1 MRLRS
6 FAFVAALF
14 ALALPFVGCDS
25 DDPDPIDPPD
35 GDVVAPEVTGTATA
49 FFVDGTATDQ
59 GGGLTLALSAD
70 ASNIALATEGTGNTV
85 TFRAA
90 KVNLATA
97 ATGFVIATDAA
108 GNQDSLG
115 VALAAV
121 NFAQADLE
129 YASLI
134 EPLLDVRDVFD
145 GAPTAHDAL
154 FASDAGAF
162 LIPFDADGS
171 ILFRV
176 IDAGA
181 SVDGLNVGSLAA
193 DEVAYLRRW
202 VDAGAPDDSGAIP
215 YEGAT
220 EFALV
225 CNQLD
230 GRVSVIDIRAGRVI
244 RTLDFTD
251 LGLSATIKP
260 HDIVAEPDG
269 SAWYVALIDANSVLK
284 FSTDLNDLGNG
295 VDAFIAQTTPGVGAF
310 TTPGM
315 LALDPDGMLYAGR
328 SFADQSGSQSIAMID
343 RATMSLDEIAV
354 PYTRPH
360 AIEQVGDYVLSSSL
374 SENVVVS
381 IDVSDPLQAE
391 VVDQISLGGG
401 MKSLVMFDVSPDGQQ
416 AVLTS
421 QLSQEIFLLDIS
433 DPTDLGLDGIIGV
446 GEQPWHPTYSPDGTT
461 LYVPNRLS
469 NSVSVIDVATQAI
482 TATITHP
489 ALSQPHGSAI
499 TADGRFLVV
508 SSRNTMGGYTPAFP
522 YAGSQANPG
531 TVVVIDTQTDT
542 VVHVIEIGAFASGVE
557 VVNL

>member
-1 MRLRS
+1 MRFRS
-6 FAFVAALF
+6 FAFVAALL
-14 ALALPFVGCDS
+14 ALAIPFTGCDS
-25 DDPDPIDPPD
+25 DDPDPIDDFDPS
-35 GDVVAPEVTGTATA
+35 T
-49 FFVDGTATDQ
+49 VDYD
-59 GGGLTLALSAD
+59 
-70 ASNIALATEGTGNTV
+70 TV
-85 TFRAA
+85 TSLSFAE
-90 KVNLATA
+90 
-97 ATGFVIATDAA
+97 FVR
-108 GNQDSLG
+108 
-115 VALAAV
+115 
-121 NFAQADLE
+121 
-129 YASLI
+129 
-134 EPLLDVRDVFD
+134 PLLEARDVFD
-145 GAPTAHDAL
+145 GAPYGFDAL

-162 LIPFDADGS
+162 VIPFDAAGS

-181 SVDGLNVGSLAA
+181 NVDGLNLGALED

-202 VDAGAPDDSGAIP
+202 VDAGAPDTDGSIP
-215 YEGAT
+215 YAGAT

-230 GRVSVIDIRAGRVI
+230 AKVSVIDIREGRVI

-251 LGLSATIKP
+251 LGLPATIKP

-284 FSTDLNDLGNG
+284 FSTDLNALGAG
-295 VDAFIAQTTPGVGAF
+295 LEGFIAQTTAGVGAF

-315 LALDPDGMLYAGR
+315 LALDPGGMLYAGR

-343 RATMSLDEIAV
+343 RATMSLEEIAV
-354 PYTRPH
+354 PFTRPH
-360 AIEQVGDYVLSSSL
+360 ALEQVGDYVLSSSL

-381 IDVSDPLQAE
+381 IDVSDPLLPE

-416 AVLTS
+416 AALTA
-421 QLSQEIFLLDIS
+421 QLSQEVYLLDLS
-433 DPTDLGLDGIIGV
+433 DPTNLRITGIVAV
-446 GEQPWHPTYSPDGTT
+446 GEQPWHPTYSPDGAT
-461 LYVPNRLS
+461 LYIPNRLS
-469 NSVSVIDVATQAI
+469 NSVSVMDVATQTV
-482 TATITHP
+482 TATITDA

-508 SSRNTMGGYTPAFP
+508 SSRNTMGGYTPEFP
-522 YAGSQANPG
+522 YAGSQENPG
-531 TVVVIDTQTDT
+531 TVVVIDTRTNA